1 MGLWKNA
8 SYSSF
13 CPRLLLCNLN
23 LISHNNRIS
32 HRPSLYINIYMYF
45 NIIKFQ
51 YLISFLCHYVFFFFF
66 CWCRIVHT
74 AHGQPNIRRS
84 QSMPGQAIHV
94 YMHFEHCRR
103 EQHSEVGNAP
113 FVQVEFKPE
122 EWFYQI
128 ANTSLLCSFCL
139 LFIAFHS
146 IFIVCLPLA
155 TVSYN
160 VSLIISKSDTM
171 YLTEER
177 CTAAG
182 SRKKGSAHFPFLPDI
197 LFLFVWAIDMHC
209 IFSYTYCGCTR
220 HQSKISSYLS
230 EHCFTP
236 DIW

>member
-1 MGLWKNA
+1 M
-8 SYSSF
+8 
-13 CPRLLLCNLN
+13 
-23 LISHNNRIS
+23 
-32 HRPSLYINIYMYF
+32 
-45 NIIKFQ
+45 
-51 YLISFLCHYVFFFFF
+51 
-66 CWCRIVHT
+66 HT

-128 ANTSLLCSFCL
+128 AITSLLCSFCL

-182 SRKKGSAHFPFLPDI
+182 SRKKGSAHFPFLPAI

-220 HQSKISSYLS
+220 HQSKISSYFS